1 MLRGM
6 VIALML
12 VGLSS
17 SADADVRLRDYKAA
31 KNENEKTL
39 SHGTALKLYLA
50 GVREGLIFLNE
61 ELAIKSRQ
69 RLFCMPDNLV
79 LTIEQA
85 EDIMMRKAERTAYG
99 DDFDI
104 PFLLMAGL
112 EDTFPCQH

>member
-6 VIALML
+6 VVALTL
-12 VGLSS
+12 VSLSS
-17 SADADVRLRDYKAA
+17 SADAGVTLRDYKVA

-39 SHGTALKLYLA
+39 LKMYLA